1 MSDLPLS
8 AHRAPSAANPAPDG
22 VPASETD
29 AAQAES
35 PLTRPLTR
43 LIFWTASLGALIA
56 AAVAIFAGAGAGWNG
71 VILLSGIA
79 SVALLLMYALAAGET
94 AGRSLIESGER
105 KRANAGQAAHA
116 MAIWPDPVLIT
127 DPQGRVAWARRARV
141 ARLHRAPACGARCPR
156 CSCP

>member
-8 AHRAPSAANPAPDG
+8 AQRAPSASEASPSAEIGRETESAP
-22 VPASETD
+22 
-29 AAQAES
+29 AES

-79 SVALLLMYALAAGET
+79 SVALLLMYALAAGESPKPGT
-94 AGRSLIESGER
+94 QEPGRHTSEPSEGPTTLKEMVD
-105 KRANAGQAAHA
+105 ANH
-116 MAIWPDPVLIT
+116 DYR
-127 DPQGRVAWARRARV
+127 DAW
-141 ARLHRAPACGARCPR
+141 
-156 CSCP
+156 

>member
-8 AHRAPSAANPAPDG
+8 AQRAPSASEASPSAEIGRETESAP
-22 VPASETD
+22 
-29 AAQAES
+29 AES

-94 AGRSLIESGER
+94 AGRSLIEPTER
-105 KRANAGQAAHA
+105 KRAAGGQAAHA
-116 MAIWPDPVLIT
+116 MAVWPDPVLIT
-127 DPQGRVAWARRARV
+127 DP
-141 ARLHRAPACGARCPR
+141 
-156 CSCP
+156 